1 MINSPTFTIL
11 KDYKQEGGAPF
22 HHIDAYRLEGK
33 CQDLGFEDCFDE
45 GITVVEWSEFIEDQ
59 LPQDHIK
66 ISFEEGIDEN
76 RTVTL
81 EYTGPVSKV
90 LWRHIMISLCMD
102 SAYKALVLGLYKDG
116 TLIDGVSIEAF
127 KKQSETIFVELNQ
140 LFEKT
145 GLDYK
150 DVDEVII
157 TDGPGSYTG
166 IRIAMTIAKVFCTQM
181 HKTLKCISTMQLFA
195 GMDESANVILD
206 ARSKRAYVAHL
217 EKGVVVGETQILEVD
232 QLEDFLNEHPGTLY
246 GDGYL
251 VNQEAASCDF
261 LKNFMEVASRTIENV
276 HALVPQ
282 YLKESDA
289 YKA

>member
-1 MINSPTFTIL
+1 
-11 KDYKQEGGAPF
+11 
-22 HHIDAYRLEGK
+22 
-33 CQDLGFEDCFDE
+33 
-45 GITVVEWSEFIEDQ
+45 
-59 LPQDHIK
+59 
-66 ISFEEGIDEN
+66 
-76 RTVTL
+76 
-81 EYTGPVSKV
+81 
-90 LWRHIMISLCMD
+90 MISLCMD

-116 TLIDGVSIEAF
+116 TLLDGVSIEAF
-127 KKQSETIFVELNQ
+127 KKQSETIFVELNA
-140 LFEKT
+140 LFERT
-145 GLDYK
+145 NLDYK

-166 IRIAMTIAKVFCTQM
+166 IRIAMTIAKVLCTQM

-206 ARSKRAYVAHL
+206 ARSKRAYVAHV
-217 EKGVVVGETQILEVD
+217 EKGQIVGETKILSVEE
-232 QLEDFLNEHPGTLY
+232 LEDFLNTNPGTLY

-251 VNQEAASCDF
+251 VNQEEAKPDF
-261 LKNFMEVASRTIENV
+261 LKNFIEVPSRTIENV

>member
-1 MINSPTFTIL
+1 
-11 KDYKQEGGAPF
+11 
-22 HHIDAYRLEGK
+22 
-33 CQDLGFEDCFDE
+33 
-45 GITVVEWSEFIEDQ
+45 
-59 LPQDHIK
+59 
-66 ISFEEGIDEN
+66 
-76 RTVTL
+76 
-81 EYTGPVSKV
+81 
-90 LWRHIMISLCMD
+90 MISLCMD

-217 EKGVVVGETQILEVD
+217 EKGVVVGKTQILEVD
-232 QLEDFLNEHPGTLY
+232 QLEDFLNAQPGTLY

-251 VNQEAASCDF
+251 VDQEAVTCDF
-261 LKNFMEVASRTIENV
+261 LKNFMEVPSRTIENV

>member
-1 MINSPTFTIL
+1 
-11 KDYKQEGGAPF
+11 
-22 HHIDAYRLEGK
+22 
-33 CQDLGFEDCFDE
+33 
-45 GITVVEWSEFIEDQ
+45 
-59 LPQDHIK
+59 
-66 ISFEEGIDEN
+66 
-76 RTVTL
+76 
-81 EYTGPVSKV
+81 
-90 LWRHIMISLCMD
+90 MISLCMD

-217 EKGVVVGETQILEVD
+217 EKGVVVGETQILAVD

-251 VNQEAASCDF
+251 VNQEASSCDF
-261 LKNFMEVASRTIENV
+261 LKNFIEVPSRTIENV

>member
-1 MINSPTFTIL
+1 
-11 KDYKQEGGAPF
+11 
-22 HHIDAYRLEGK
+22 
-33 CQDLGFEDCFDE
+33 
-45 GITVVEWSEFIEDQ
+45 
-59 LPQDHIK
+59 
-66 ISFEEGIDEN
+66 
-76 RTVTL
+76 
-81 EYTGPVSKV
+81 
-90 LWRHIMISLCMD
+90 MISLCMD

-217 EKGVVVGETQILEVD
+217 EKGVAVGKTQILEVD
-232 QLEDFLNEHPGTLY
+232 QLEEFIKSGFRKSKNSSIVLVAESELTGGAMHYAERVKNEYPQYDVRVTILGHLQRGGSPTAHDRILASRLGAAAIDAIMEDQRNVMIGIEHDEIVY
-246 GDGYL
+246 VPFSKAIKNDKPIKREL
-251 VNQEAASCDF
+251 VNVLRELS
-261 LKNFMEVASRTIENV
+261 I
-276 HALVPQ
+276 
-282 YLKESDA
+282 
-289 YKA
+289 

>member
-1 MINSPTFTIL
+1 
-11 KDYKQEGGAPF
+11 
-22 HHIDAYRLEGK
+22 
-33 CQDLGFEDCFDE
+33 
-45 GITVVEWSEFIEDQ
+45 
-59 LPQDHIK
+59 
-66 ISFEEGIDEN
+66 
-76 RTVTL
+76 
-81 EYTGPVSKV
+81 
-90 LWRHIMISLCMD
+90 MISLCMD

-127 KKQSETIFVELNQ
+127 
-140 LFEKT
+140 
-145 GLDYK
+145 
-150 DVDEVII
+150 

-217 EKGVVVGETQILEVD
+217 EKGVVVGKTQILEVN
-232 QLEDFLNEHPGTLY
+232 QLEDFLNKHPGTLY

-261 LKNFMEVASRTIENV
+261 LKNFMEVPSRTIENV

>member
-1 MINSPTFTIL
+1 
-11 KDYKQEGGAPF
+11 
-22 HHIDAYRLEGK
+22 
-33 CQDLGFEDCFDE
+33 
-45 GITVVEWSEFIEDQ
+45 
-59 LPQDHIK
+59 
-66 ISFEEGIDEN
+66 
-76 RTVTL
+76 
-81 EYTGPVSKV
+81 
-90 LWRHIMISLCMD
+90 MISLCMD

-217 EKGVVVGETQILEVD
+217 EKGVVIGETQILEVD
-232 QLEDFLNEHPGTLY
+232 QLEDFLNEHLGTLY

-251 VNQEAASCDF
+251 VNQEAVSCDF
-261 LKNFMEVASRTIENV
+261 LKNFIEVPSRTIENV